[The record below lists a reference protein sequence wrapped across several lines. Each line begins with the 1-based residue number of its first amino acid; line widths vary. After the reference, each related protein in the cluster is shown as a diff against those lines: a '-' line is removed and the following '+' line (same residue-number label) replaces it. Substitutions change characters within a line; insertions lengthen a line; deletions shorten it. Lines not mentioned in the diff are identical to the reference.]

1 MVSKFGKGLLN
12 FWLILTLGSVNI
24 VGFSLAGLMLLLA
37 WLKVDRVLWGL
48 LWIPVY
54 AIVLTMGYRR
64 YRQFKARQEIH
75 RIAVAR
81 DAYEKRNR
89 GIDERT
95 RLDQIREVLSDP
107 SVQKAIKEDLNNLR
121 KIRDKEE
128 WRLGVILPG
137 HDLVGRLGF
146 LNPSKRA
153 VIFPK
158 SMIGHLADIAVSGST
173 SFYSRHI
180 RLAEGHGEERYLLQ
194 KIKVLDPYHGYQPI
208 PLPLFLQEEGFP
220 IEQSKLSRQLMT
232 IASGVIVR
240 TPDPEGCKPL
250 RFNKVFHPQFFIQRV
265 LIDDE
270 GEVIWLGLD
279 YGQDPTPKFSVWMHP
294 TLDVLTKLLMKLY
307 QELKGAPWH
316 YEPLVWYHTSPLPFT
331 VAGFP
336 LLDIPLPGYTL
347 VEVIIEPDGIRDRD
361 LDNPDRKEK
370 VLIHQSQI
378 LIPRKGADFE
388 AMIKRLEEHWG
399 KTLSDCRGHLLHLT
413 KDKDKLREYLDRKM
427 EIINEYYLV
436 EDYKL
441 KFKEDDKKAQ
451 KQRRDTPPSLQAGSL
466 LQRAKERAERLSE
479 LHPKHPGMRRAVR
492 RGGLIGGLL
501 CLPLALY
508 WGKGLLAV
516 IFLVVLGVFIGEMF
530 VRTYRM
536 GIRRF
541 HDGLAMSQR
550 WAFLLGFIIGGLD
563 YLIFRDLSRIWVSGL
578 IGFLWGHHR
587 GFIRWYNQEARI
599 LNHQLFKEMPIED
612 FPPYSDHRYGFS
624 MRYPPGWIGI
634 QGFEKPFGKK
644 VEFFSPDRGVYIN
657 VVVGHRE
664 GPDPTT
670 PEEYEQEIDR
680 LLRAVLGP
688 KDFLISKRRIQLQG
702 IEPRSG
708 VWEVVY
714 VKTSTL
720 LRRHRKI
727 KKIAFVRQGVEY
739 FIAYGAPPNKFDWYE
754 ETFDRCVQSLE
765 LQGR

>member
-1 MVSKFGKGLLN
+1 MANRLGRALLN

-158 SMIGHLADIAVSGST
+158 SMIGHLADIAVSGSIF
-173 SFYSRHI
+173 FYSRRI
-180 RLAEGHGEERYLLQ
+180 RLPEGHGEERYLLQ

-220 IEQSKLSRQLMT
+220 IEQLKLSRQLMT

-240 TPDPEGCKPL
+240 TPDPEGCKSL
-250 RFNKVFHPQFFIQRV
+250 RFNKVFHPRFFIQRV

-361 LDNPDRKEK
+361 PVNPDRE
-370 VLIHQSQI
+370 VLIHQSRI

-388 AMIKRLEEHWG
+388 AMIKRLEEHWE
-399 KTLSDCRGHLLHLT
+399 KTLSDCGGHLLHLA
-413 KDKDKLREYLDRKM
+413 KDKLREYLDRKM
-427 EIINEYYLV
+427 EIINEYYLM
-436 EDYKL
+436 EDCEL
-441 KFKEDDKKAQ
+441 EFGED
-451 KQRRDTPPSLQAGSL
+451 
-466 LQRAKERAERLSE
+466 E
-479 LHPKHPGMRRAVR
+479 
-492 RGGLIGGLL
+492 
-501 CLPLALY
+501 
-508 WGKGLLAV
+508 
-516 IFLVVLGVFIGEMF
+516 
-530 VRTYRM
+530 
-536 GIRRF
+536 
-541 HDGLAMSQR
+541 
-550 WAFLLGFIIGGLD
+550 
-563 YLIFRDLSRIWVSGL
+563 
-578 IGFLWGHHR
+578 
-587 GFIRWYNQEARI
+587 
-599 LNHQLFKEMPIED
+599 
-612 FPPYSDHRYGFS
+612 
-624 MRYPPGWIGI
+624 
-634 QGFEKPFGKK
+634 
-644 VEFFSPDRGVYIN
+644 
-657 VVVGHRE
+657 
-664 GPDPTT
+664 
-670 PEEYEQEIDR
+670 
-680 LLRAVLGP
+680 
-688 KDFLISKRRIQLQG
+688 
-702 IEPRSG
+702 
-708 VWEVVY
+708 
-714 VKTSTL
+714 
-720 LRRHRKI
+720 
-727 KKIAFVRQGVEY
+727 
-739 FIAYGAPPNKFDWYE
+739 
-754 ETFDRCVQSLE
+754 
-765 LQGR
+765 